1 MFLVPYYTIV
11 LDYEGLRLD
20 LKTINRIA
28 LISTVLCRMA
38 SNITKLNKIYINLVF
53 NMILDGRDGA
63 AIKVE
68 AVKGLLPPYV
78 FGNLPVVE
86 YLPPAPYNDI

>member
-1 MFLVPYYTIV
+1 
-11 LDYEGLRLD
+11 
-20 LKTINRIA
+20 
-28 LISTVLCRMA
+28 
-38 SNITKLNKIYINLVF
+38 
-53 NMILDGRDGA
+53 MILDGRDGA

-78 FGNLPVVE
+78 FGNLPVIE